1 MENWNVQEI
10 KRAAASYDKIEV
22 YRKKVAAFQ
31 KKMRSAGIDGV
42 VCMKP
47 QNTFYFSGFNPV
59 LYSHPVIVVI
69 PAEGEAVLLVHCLR
83 AEHSRLEA
91 CVNDIRLFGAWGTQ
105 KAIAP
110 DAFGAL
116 KIICD
121 DLKISG
127 KRIGYEGDFLSLRQ
141 FAQMK
146 EKTAAKELMDVSDML
161 LYARMIKDEYEIC
174 MIKLAGYL
182 TNVGMQAAIENIRD
196 SEIAVSVAAETAMRE
211 AWKRDLPEYE
221 MAGFGNTEGGII
233 NALWC
238 YSLSGYRVAN
248 ACDCPTARKPEEGEI
263 CLPVVWAVCNGYHAE
278 NEKTVIIGALD
289 SHYGKMYDA
298 CMEARRRTLEVMRAG
313 VAVKEVYH
321 AAVSAFIEA
330 GQEDNLPGRIGHG
343 MGQSLHETPS
353 LSKNSDLILENG
365 MVVTVEPGLCF
376 PGWGEIRHS
385 DTVVVRDTGVEH
397 LTFFEDGGKIVR

>member
-1 MENWNVQEI
+1 MENWNIAEI
-10 KRAAASYDKIEV
+10 KKRAAAYDKIEV
-22 YRKKVAAFQ
+22 YQKKVKAFQ
-31 KKMRSAGIDGV
+31 KKMQEADIDGI

-69 PAEGEAVLLVHCLR
+69 SAEGEVVLLVHCLR
-83 AEHSRLEA
+83 AEHARLEA
-91 CVNDIRLFGAWGTQ
+91 CVRDIRLFGAWGTQ

-110 DAFGAL
+110 NAFDAV

-121 DLKISG
+121 DLKLSG
-127 KRIGYEGDFLSLRQ
+127 KRIGYERDFLSLQ
-141 FAQMK
+141 QYDLIK
-146 EKTAAKELMDVSDML
+146 EKTSAAEMVDASDML

-174 MIKLAGYL
+174 MLKMAGYL
-182 TNVGMQAAIENIRD
+182 TNVGMKAAIENIRD
-196 SEIAVSVAAETAMRE
+196 SEIAVSVAAEEAMRD

-248 ACDCPTARKPEEGEI
+248 ACDCPSARKPKDGEI

-278 NEKTVIIGALD
+278 NEKTVIIGALEE
-289 SHYGKMYDA
+289 HYSKMYDS
-298 CMEARRRTLEVMRAG
+298 CMEARKRALSLMKAG
-313 VAVKEVYH
+313 TPIKDVYD
-321 AAVSAFIEA
+321 AAVSAFIEV
-330 GQEDNLPGRIGHG
+330 GQGDNLPGRIGHG

-353 LSKNSDLILENG
+353 LAKNSPLLLESG

-385 DTVVVRDTGVEH
+385 DTVVVRDDGVEH
-397 LTFFEDGGKIVR
+397 LTFFEDGGTIVR